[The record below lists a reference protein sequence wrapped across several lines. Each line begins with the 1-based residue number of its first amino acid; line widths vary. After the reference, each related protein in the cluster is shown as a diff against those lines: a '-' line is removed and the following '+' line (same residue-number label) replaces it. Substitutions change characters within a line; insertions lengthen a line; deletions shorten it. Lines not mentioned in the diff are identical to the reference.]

1 MDKLEK
7 SIYYCELYNFYR
19 KLLTKKRNQIFYDYY
34 FKDIGLTEIS
44 ENLKISRQAVLDS
57 IKKTE
62 IMLDDYEKK
71 LKLYNIFNKQKEII
85 NNIQKTNNTTLIDKI
100 LVQWEE

>member
-7 SIYYCELYNFYR
+7 SIIFCELYNFYKNLITEKQR
-19 KLLTKKRNQIFYDYY
+19 QIFYDYY

-62 IMLDDYEKK
+62 KMLEEYEKK
-71 LKLYNIFNKQKEII
+71 LKLHSIFSTQKELVDDIKKSKDI
-85 NNIQKTNNTTLIDKI
+85 SLIDNF
-100 LVQWEE
+100 LLLWEE